1 MDLGGKSFRRVHCSI
16 PVKVTLS
23 NSAVGSP
30 FHPPFSPLRCFF
42 PRHSILISP
51 RFFLFF
57 FFFPTNFITLFPSL
71 SFSHFFFSISSVS
84 PGLNCIIFR
93 PPLPHSR
100 FIRDERIN
108 FLRKSRNLVFFKR
121 TVKEISI
128 QWMALKSYRG
138 YCSWSRYTL
147 ALSTREF

>member
-30 FHPPFSPLRCFF
+30 FHPLFSPPPPL
-42 PRHSILISP
+42 L
-51 RFFLFF
+51 FFLAASIQFSFLHSFSFF
-57 FFFPTNFITLFPSL
+57 FFFSTNFITLFPSL
-71 SFSHFFFSISSVS
+71 SLSFFFSISSVFS
-84 PGLNCIIFR
+84 RIKLHYFPST
-93 PPLPHSR
+93 HSR

-108 FLRKSRNLVFFKR
+108 FLRKSRNLVFFI
-121 TVKEISI
+121 VKEISI
-128 QWMALKSYRG
+128 QSLKSYWD
-138 YCSWSRYTL
+138 YCSWSRYTF